1 MATID
6 LLFSKDLRFHFL
18 GICGTAMGA
27 VASMLKELG
36 YEVGGSDE
44 NVYPP
49 LSTFLTQQ
57 GISIKEGYKAQ
68 NLPQDR
74 AGTVV
79 VVGNVI
85 KRGNPELEAVLEKK
99 YLFLSLPEV
108 LKFFFLQGKQ
118 NIVVSGTHGKTTTSS
133 LLAWIFESASLNPS
147 FLIGG
152 LPKNFTSG
160 CRYTRGDY
168 WILEGDEYDTAYFD
182 KRSKFLH
189 YLPQTV
195 IINNIEYDHADIF
208 ANLGEILLAF
218 KRLIQLIPRNG
229 HLIIPEDDP
238 NIVELAKSSLAPVY
252 TVGFGKEAEFRITDV
267 LYDQRGSRFRMLGEE
282 FFLPVPGEY
291 NVRNAAMCLAAAK
304 LYGIK
309 PEQISQGFASF
320 LGVKRRLEVLGEACG
335 IKVLD
340 DFGHHPTAI
349 YKTIQAVRQ
358 RYPSRR
364 LWAVFE
370 PRSNTTRRAV
380 FQQELPQAL
389 AGADGVVIS
398 EVANKDGLS
407 PSERLKPE
415 QIAQELGKKGIPSF
429 FCASPQE
436 ILQKLLEVLRA
447 GDIVVFFSNG
457 SFHGIPYRLVEIL
470 NNKKDHFDQS
480 HGTK

>member
-1 MATID
+1 
-6 LLFSKDLRFHFL
+6 
-18 GICGTAMGA
+18 MGA

-49 LSTFLTQQ
+49 LSTFLSQK
-57 GISIKEGYKAQ
+57 GILVKEGYRAQ
-68 NLPQDR
+68 NLPIDKS
-74 AGTVV
+74 GTVIV
-79 VVGNVI
+79 IGNVI

-99 YLFLSLPEV
+99 YFFISLPEV

-147 FLIGG
+147 FFIGG
-152 LPKNFTSG
+152 LPKNFPSG
-160 CRYTRGDY
+160 CRYTQSEY

-208 ANLGEILLAF
+208 SSLDEIFLSF
-218 KRLIQLIPRNG
+218 KRLIHLIPRNG
-229 HLIIPEDDP
+229 HLVIPEDDSR
-238 NIVELAKSSLAPVY
+238 IVEIAKSALAPVY
-252 TVGFGKEAEFRITDV
+252 TVGFGEKADFRITEV
-267 LYDQRGSRFRMLGEE
+267 SYEPTGSWFHMLGEK
-282 FFLPVPGEY
+282 FFMPIPGEY
-291 NVRNAAMCLAAAK
+291 NVRNAAMCLAVAT

-309 PEQISQGFASF
+309 LEDISRGLASF
-320 LGVKRRLEVLGEACG
+320 QGVKRRLEVIGEAGG
-335 IKVLD
+335 IKILD

-349 YKTIQAVRQ
+349 HKTILAIRQ
-358 RYPSRR
+358 RYPGKR

-380 FQQELPQAL
+380 FQQELPRSL
-389 AGADGVVIS
+389 SVADGVIIS
-398 EVANKDGLS
+398 EVSSKDSLA
-407 PSERLKPE
+407 PSERLDPQK
-415 QIAQELGKKGIPSF
+415 IVQELNKNGIPSF
-429 FCASPQE
+429 FCLDPQD
-436 ILQKLLEVLRA
+436 ILCKLLEVVKA

-457 SFHGIPYRLVEIL
+457 SFYGIPLRLFETL
-470 NNKKDHFDQS
+470 KNKNGSF
-480 HGTK
+480 